1 MYPALSNAFHCLDL
15 EKKQAEKGRARE
27 AYLLGEEDLGGISS
41 LFYGSPVQEDIIV
54 LREGRRG

>member
-15 EKKQAEKGRARE
+15 EKKQLEKDRARE
-27 AYLLGEEDLGGISS
+27 AYLLEEDLGGISS

-54 LREGRRG
+54 LRKERRG